1 MEEWIKNLRVEDLE
15 SPYDVIAEELGLEVA
30 FVIEKLFRGQQVYF
44 PSFKKANAT
53 RIKEMILEEFDGYN
67 YTKLA
72 RKYGFTERHIR
83 SICSKHEEQAKS
95 KQLDG
100 QLDMFDP

>member
-15 SPYDVIAEELGLEVA
+15 SPYDVIAEELGLEAA

-53 RIKEMILEEFDGYN
+53 RIKEMILEDFDGYN
-67 YTKLA
+67 YAKLA

-83 SICSKHEEQAKS
+83 SICSEHEASTKNKE
-95 KQLDG
+95 LDG
-100 QLDMFDP
+100 QLDMFE